1 MMRTRRGFESS
12 RWRRHTAALSL
23 LGVALWVLPASA
35 QGLRFAFEP
44 ASRFGASEPA
54 SVLTLRGEIMPGD
67 AERFVRFVLERR
79 EQFVEHGARVA
90 FVIDGGDVLEA
101 MRIGELLR
109 DAFVEAW
116 LPDTGSTRCI
126 SACFLMFAHCVSR
139 RAVAE
144 TVGLHR
150 PYFEAQA
157 LAQAAPEAVRARYE
171 ALGAQLRSRMSELA
185 VPGALVERM
194 FSLPAGEVYRLSMQD
209 LEALGRR
216 QAWFEDYLAA
226 RCARP
231 AMAQALPDSST
242 AACTERLLRE
252 QRRTFVE
259 RFAAGAR

>member
-1 MMRTRRGFESS
+1 MTRTPPRFGRSRRP
-12 RWRRHTAALSL
+12 RRAVAVVLLWAALC
-23 LGVALWVLPASA
+23 ALPATA
-35 QGLRFAFEP
+35 QGLQFAFEP
-44 ASRFGASEPA
+44 ASRFAASEPA
-54 SVLTLRGEIMPGD
+54 SVLTMRGEVVPGD
-67 AERFVRFVLERR
+67 ADRFVDFVLERR
-79 EQFVEHGARVA
+79 EHFVEHGARAV

-109 DAFVEAW
+109 DALIEAW

-139 RAVAE
+139 QAVAE
-144 TVGLHR
+144 TVGVHR
-150 PYFEAQA
+150 PYFEAAA

-171 ALGAQLRSRMSELA
+171 ALGAQLRTRMSELA

-216 QAWFEDYLAA
+216 QAWFDDYLAA
-226 RCARP
+226 RCAHP
-231 AMAQALPDSST
+231 GMPEALPDSPT

-252 QRRTFVE
+252 RRRTFVE
-259 RFAAGAR
+259 RLAAGAR